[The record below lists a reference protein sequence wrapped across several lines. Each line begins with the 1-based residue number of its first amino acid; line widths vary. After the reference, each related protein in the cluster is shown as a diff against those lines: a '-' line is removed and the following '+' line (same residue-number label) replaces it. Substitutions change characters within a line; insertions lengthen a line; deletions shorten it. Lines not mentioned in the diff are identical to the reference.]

1 MNSKYKTIKYKKGKQ
16 SNLEDLVSI
25 EEPLEMIVRYKKN
38 NEWID
43 NSISITMRTPKN
55 DEDLI
60 AGLLFCEGIIH
71 KISDIEKI
79 ELLGE
84 KVGKFDLQNKI
95 RVTLGNS
102 ENLDTKHLRRNFLT
116 NSSCG
121 VCGKTSMDSLEIIC
135 KTKINKGVPEIKNSL
150 ITKIPDLLRQSQ
162 SEFSKTGGIHASAL
176 YNKDG
181 KALVIKEDVGRHN
194 ALDKVIGHCL
204 KNSIFDSKNQFIAC
218 SGRLSFELVQKTLMA
233 NIGLLMGVGA
243 PTSLAI
249 DLAKRFDI
257 TLIGFVKSDSFN
269 IYCGENRILK

>member
-1 MNSKYKTIKYKKGKQ
+1 MNSKYKTIKYNKEKQ
-16 SNLEDLVSI
+16 SNIEDLVSI

-38 NEWID
+38 NEWVD

-55 DEDLI
+55 DENLI
-60 AGLLFCEGIIH
+60 TGLLFCEGIIH
-71 KISDIEKI
+71 KISDIEKV

-121 VCGKTSMDSLEIIC
+121 VCGKTSIDSLEIIC
-135 KTKINKGVPEIKNSL
+135 KTKINKDVPKIKNSL
-150 ITKIPDLLRQSQ
+150 ITKIPDLLRESQ

-176 YNKDG
+176 FNRDG

-194 ALDKVIGHCL
+194 ALDKVIGHSL
-204 KNSIFDSKNQFIAC
+204 KNSIFDTKNQFIAC